1 MKQKKYNQPWRYA
14 LSMFG
19 LSIAGY
25 MYTTYGTFFYTEK
38 IGLSMQMIAAANV
51 IYAIWDAFND
61 PIAGYLS
68 DRTRTHW
75 GRRRPWMLV
84 AVPVFILASILF
96 FSPPAALGKG
106 MGLAL
111 WFGIFLVLTETG
123 NTIATV
129 NYHSLLPDLYREV
142 GPRNSA
148 NSLRQ
153 ALQLVGMII
162 GVSLVPMITSALGYT
177 LTAIGV
183 VILVP
188 LVEEVLYRGLIF
200 RNLYRSS
207 QTAAY
212 LVSMAAFA
220 AIHVLGYIGSES
232 VTTLVLCF
240 LQYLPAGLCLA
251 WTYTKADN
259 IFAPIVVHAIV
270 NAVAIGALR

>member
-1 MKQKKYNQPWRYA
+1 MSR
-14 LSMFG
+14 S
-19 LSIAGY
+19 
-25 MYTTYGTFFYTEK
+25 EK
-38 IGLSMQMIAAANV
+38 IWGWVYLAFSLIALPSLLTILNSKLASPMDEGTLNFTFYCINFLAV
-51 IYAIWDAFND
+51 CCIFSSFLRD
-61 PIAGYLS
+61 S
-68 DRTRTHW
+68 
-75 GRRRPWMLV
+75 LV
-84 AVPVFILASILF
+84 AAWRDLWNFIQAVV
-96 FSPPAALGKG
+96 LGYV
-106 MGLAL
+106 AL
-111 WFGIFLVLTETG
+111 W
-123 NTIATV
+123 ATTKAMDFV
-129 NYHSLLPDLYREV
+129 MDYLLPGFTNIND
-142 GPRNSA
+142 S
-148 NSLRQ
+148 S
-153 ALQLVGMII
+153 II
-162 GVSLVPMITSALGYT
+162 AMAKTGYT

-207 QTAAY
+207 QVAAY

-220 AIHVLGYIGSES
+220 AIHVLAYIGTES

>member
-1 MKQKKYNQPWRYA
+1 MRKSRLLYISMSRSEKIWGWLYLAFSLIA
-14 LSMFG
+14 LSSLLTILNSKLASPMDE
-19 LSIAGY
+19 
-25 MYTTYGTFFYTEK
+25 GTLNFAFYC
-38 IGLSMQMIAAANV
+38 INFLAV
-51 IYAIWDAFND
+51 ICIFSRFLRD
-61 PIAGYLS
+61 S
-68 DRTRTHW
+68 
-75 GRRRPWMLV
+75 LV
-84 AVPVFILASILF
+84 AAWRDLWNFIQAVV
-96 FSPPAALGKG
+96 LGYV
-106 MGLAL
+106 AL
-111 WFGIFLVLTETG
+111 WA
-123 NTIATV
+123 ATKAMDFAMS
-129 NYHSLLPDLYREV
+129 HLLPGFQNIND
-142 GPRNSA
+142 S
-148 NSLRQ
+148 S
-153 ALQLVGMII
+153 II
-162 GVSLVPMITSALGYT
+162 AMAKNGYT

-207 QTAAY
+207 QAAAY